1 MDSNSDRLITGIA
14 EPTGMSAIDIIPI
27 VIGYPVLLIIL
38 GKIYK
43 WKNWK
48 RNFWQSR
55 VRKIAEVN
63 QHNITI
69 NHNMT
74 LNTLQFQTQW
84 KVVRPQRPDDAAYS
98 YVKEGDGSQVGDFL
112 LN

>member
-1 MDSNSDRLITGIA
+1 MSWTAIQTDSIYMGIA

-48 RNFWQSR
+48 EKLFGKVE

-63 QHNITI
+63 QST
-69 NHNMT
+69 T
-74 LNTLQFQTQW
+74 YQ
-84 KVVRPQRPDDAAYS
+84 
-98 YVKEGDGSQVGDFL
+98 
-112 LN
+112 